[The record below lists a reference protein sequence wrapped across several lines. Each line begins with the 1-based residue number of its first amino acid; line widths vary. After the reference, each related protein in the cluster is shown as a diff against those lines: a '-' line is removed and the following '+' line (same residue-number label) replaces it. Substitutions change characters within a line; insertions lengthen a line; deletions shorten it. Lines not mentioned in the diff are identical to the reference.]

1 MKITNQTII
10 YLATTV
16 ALCGVLYLLLR
27 NTTVEGLSN
36 AGMSKIIAKGFGNDI
51 KQLEDTLLINKYSA
65 NYKTILDDMIMWSDL
80 AILNGLI
87 SSKLNVQDGVSET
100 NTQIITSLN
109 QYAQLKETLQG
120 VKQNL
125 LSK

>member
-1 MKITNQTII
+1 MKITNQTIV

-27 NTTVEGLSN
+27 NTIVEGLSN